1 MRSAK
6 RGIFVIIS
14 NEHFQMQ
21 TRLAQRIGTEQDVVM
36 LRDAF
41 TKLGFDVRIHS
52 DVTAHQM
59 LQVLIQGL
67 QKIHLAYCPVQV
79 PGL

>member
-14 NEHFQMQ
+14 NEHYVTM
-21 TRLAQRIGTEQDVVM
+21 RYRVGADADIIM

-41 TKLGFDVRIHS
+41 TKLGFDVRVHS
-52 DVTAHQM
+52 NLTAEQAC
-59 LQVLIQGL
+59 QVLKQGL
-67 QKIHLAYCPVQV
+67 RENT
-79 PGL
+79 PGILLFL